1 MEDGKNTHVT
11 PKEIYPNTKIESFTL
26 VEGDTKVPRDIMV
39 EDMVIINKSHS
50 SDMKSQTKVV
60 KEYLSK
66 LDKYIS
72 RNVQLGQLGQ
82 GN

>member
-11 PKEIYPNTKIESFTL
+11 PKEIYPNTKLESFTVIL

-50 SDMKSQTKVV
+50 SDMKA
-60 KEYLSK
+60 
-66 LDKYIS
+66 
-72 RNVQLGQLGQ
+72 NVRRRL
-82 GN
+82 